1 MMIDYK
7 ENLINENSEL
17 NQYDPITKLMKYRML
32 SNEEMI
38 DRDRCECAYRAYKK
52 LNWLNDN
59 NKDLEPDTFFSS
71 PYYYIKEMC
80 RKYDIENNNNYYF
93 NGRSK
98 MNNKA
103 FYNLTYGVFLL
114 AAKAEEKANACIV
127 NTGVQVAG
135 SPVRVAVSVL
145 NTNYTC
151 ALIKESGRFT
161 LSALDDSCSFE
172 TIKHFGMQSGRDVDK
187 LDSLPMPTD
196 ESGVPYLNWS
206 TCARFS
212 GKVTHSVDLGTH
224 TLFIAEVTEA
234 EVCSDRAPLTYA
246 DYQNKLKPK
255 SEKVERE
262 RKIVGWR
269 CKICGYVY
277 EGSALPEDYACP
289 LCGHGTD
296 DFEPVYEE

>member
-1 MMIDYK
+1 
-7 ENLINENSEL
+7 
-17 NQYDPITKLMKYRML
+17 
-32 SNEEMI
+32 
-38 DRDRCECAYRAYKK
+38 
-52 LNWLNDN
+52 
-59 NKDLEPDTFFSS
+59 
-71 PYYYIKEMC
+71 
-80 RKYDIENNNNYYF
+80 
-93 NGRSK
+93 

-114 AAKAEEKANACIV
+114 ATKAGEKANACIV

-145 NTNYTC
+145 NTN
-151 ALIKESGRFT
+151 
-161 LSALDDSCSFE
+161 DSCSFE

-262 RKIVGWR
+262 QKIVGWR

>member
-1 MMIDYK
+1 M
-7 ENLINENSEL
+7 
-17 NQYDPITKLMKYRML
+17 
-32 SNEEMI
+32 
-38 DRDRCECAYRAYKK
+38 
-52 LNWLNDN
+52 
-59 NKDLEPDTFFSS
+59 
-71 PYYYIKEMC
+71 
-80 RKYDIENNNNYYF
+80 
-93 NGRSK
+93 
-98 MNNKA
+98 
-103 FYNLTYGVFLL
+103 
-114 AAKAEEKANACIV
+114 

-262 RKIVGWR
+262 KKIVGWR

-289 LCGHGTD
+289 LCGHGMD

>member
-1 MMIDYK
+1 
-7 ENLINENSEL
+7 
-17 NQYDPITKLMKYRML
+17 
-32 SNEEMI
+32 
-38 DRDRCECAYRAYKK
+38 
-52 LNWLNDN
+52 
-59 NKDLEPDTFFSS
+59 
-71 PYYYIKEMC
+71 
-80 RKYDIENNNNYYF
+80 
-93 NGRSK
+93 

-224 TLFIAEVTEA
+224 TLFIAHVTEA
-234 EVCSDRAPLTYA
+234 RVLSDAPSMTYSFYFA
-246 DYQNKLKPK
+246 NVKPK
-255 SEKVERE
+255 PAALTKQT
-262 RKIVGWR
+262 GWV

-277 EGSALPEDYACP
+277 EGEQLPADFICP
-289 LCGHGTD
+289 LCKHGAE
-296 DFEPVYEE
+296 DFEKLPE

>member
-1 MMIDYK
+1 
-7 ENLINENSEL
+7 
-17 NQYDPITKLMKYRML
+17 
-32 SNEEMI
+32 
-38 DRDRCECAYRAYKK
+38 
-52 LNWLNDN
+52 
-59 NKDLEPDTFFSS
+59 
-71 PYYYIKEMC
+71 
-80 RKYDIENNNNYYF
+80 
-93 NGRSK
+93 

-103 FYNLTYGVFLL
+103 FYNLTYGMFLL

-224 TLFIAEVTEA
+224 TLFIADVTEA
-234 EVCSDRAPLTYA
+234 RVLSDAPSMTYSFYFA
-246 DYQNKLKPK
+246 NVKPK
-255 SEKVERE
+255 PSALK
-262 RKIVGWR
+262 KQTGWV

-277 EGSALPEDYACP
+277 EGETLPADFICP
-289 LCGHGTD
+289 LCKHGAE
-296 DFEPVYEE
+296 DFERLG

>member
-1 MMIDYK
+1 
-7 ENLINENSEL
+7 
-17 NQYDPITKLMKYRML
+17 
-32 SNEEMI
+32 
-38 DRDRCECAYRAYKK
+38 
-52 LNWLNDN
+52 
-59 NKDLEPDTFFSS
+59 
-71 PYYYIKEMC
+71 
-80 RKYDIENNNNYYF
+80 
-93 NGRSK
+93 

-224 TLFIAEVTEA
+224 TLFIADVTEA
-234 EVCSDRAPLTYA
+234 RVLSDAPSMTYSFYFA
-246 DYQNKLKPK
+246 NVKPK
-255 SEKVERE
+255 PSALK
-262 RKIVGWR
+262 KQTGWV

-277 EGSALPEDYACP
+277 EGETLPADFICP
-289 LCGHGTD
+289 LCKHGAE
-296 DFEPVYEE
+296 DFEKLPE

>member
-1 MMIDYK
+1 
-7 ENLINENSEL
+7 
-17 NQYDPITKLMKYRML
+17 
-32 SNEEMI
+32 
-38 DRDRCECAYRAYKK
+38 
-52 LNWLNDN
+52 
-59 NKDLEPDTFFSS
+59 
-71 PYYYIKEMC
+71 
-80 RKYDIENNNNYYF
+80 
-93 NGRSK
+93 

-187 LDSLPMPTD
+187 LDGLPMPTD

-224 TLFIAEVTEA
+224 TLFIADVTEA
-234 EVCSDRAPLTYA
+234 RVLSDAPSMTYSFYFA
-246 DYQNKLKPK
+246 NVKPK
-255 SEKVERE
+255 PSALK
-262 RKIVGWR
+262 KQTGWV

-277 EGSALPEDYACP
+277 EGETLPADFICP
-289 LCGHGTD
+289 LCKHGAE
-296 DFEPVYEE
+296 DFEKLPE

>member
-1 MMIDYK
+1 
-7 ENLINENSEL
+7 
-17 NQYDPITKLMKYRML
+17 
-32 SNEEMI
+32 
-38 DRDRCECAYRAYKK
+38 
-52 LNWLNDN
+52 
-59 NKDLEPDTFFSS
+59 
-71 PYYYIKEMC
+71 
-80 RKYDIENNNNYYF
+80 
-93 NGRSK
+93 

-103 FYNLTYGVFLL
+103 FYNLTYGMFLL

-262 RKIVGWR
+262 QKIVGWR

-277 EGSALPEDYACP
+277 EGSALPEGYACP

>member
-1 MMIDYK
+1 
-7 ENLINENSEL
+7 
-17 NQYDPITKLMKYRML
+17 
-32 SNEEMI
+32 
-38 DRDRCECAYRAYKK
+38 
-52 LNWLNDN
+52 
-59 NKDLEPDTFFSS
+59 
-71 PYYYIKEMC
+71 
-80 RKYDIENNNNYYF
+80 
-93 NGRSK
+93 

-224 TLFIAEVTEA
+224 TLFIADVTEA
-234 EVCSDRAPLTYA
+234 RVLSDAPSMTYSFYFA
-246 DYQNKLKPK
+246 NVKPK
-255 SEKVERE
+255 PAALTKQT
-262 RKIVGWR
+262 GWV

-277 EGSALPEDYACP
+277 EGEELPADFICP
-289 LCGHGTD
+289 LCKHGAE
-296 DFEPVYEE
+296 DFEKV

>member
-1 MMIDYK
+1 MA
-7 ENLINENSEL
+7 
-17 NQYDPITKLMKYRML
+17 T
-32 SNEEMI
+32 
-38 DRDRCECAYRAYKK
+38 
-52 LNWLNDN
+52 
-59 NKDLEPDTFFSS
+59 
-71 PYYYIKEMC
+71 
-80 RKYDIENNNNYYF
+80 
-93 NGRSK
+93 
-98 MNNKA
+98 
-103 FYNLTYGVFLL
+103 
-114 AAKAEEKANACIV
+114 KAEEKANACIV

-187 LDSLPMPTD
+187 LGGLPMPTD

-212 GKVTHSVDLGTH
+212 GKVTHSIDLGTH

-255 SEKVERE
+255 SEKACLKAEDRRLAVQNLRYVARAARCRRTTYVRCAGTERMILSRFMKSK
-262 RKIVGWR
+262 RKRNG
-269 CKICGYVY
+269 
-277 EGSALPEDYACP
+277 LYAVPFCMS
-289 LCGHGTD
+289 
-296 DFEPVYEE
+296 Y

>member
-1 MMIDYK
+1 
-7 ENLINENSEL
+7 
-17 NQYDPITKLMKYRML
+17 
-32 SNEEMI
+32 
-38 DRDRCECAYRAYKK
+38 
-52 LNWLNDN
+52 
-59 NKDLEPDTFFSS
+59 
-71 PYYYIKEMC
+71 
-80 RKYDIENNNNYYF
+80 
-93 NGRSK
+93 

-114 AAKAEEKANACIV
+114 ATKAEEKANACIV

-262 RKIVGWR
+262 QKIVGWR
-269 CKICGYVY
+269 AKFAGMCMRAARCRRTTHVRC
-277 EGSALPEDYACP
+277 A
-289 LCGHGTD
+289 GTERMILSR
-296 DFEPVYEE
+296 FMKSKGKRNGLHAVPFCMSY